1 MELMYPLAIAVGIPV
16 IIVLGLLTYGY
27 SKKFKN
33 GRKVANTEFVE
44 KTRYFKNKLIEYK
57 CFSVIMIVSLIVA
70 LCILMG
76 IVARPFRTKQT
87 ITEIHNRD
95 IYLCLDTSG
104 SMYEVDEMVC
114 ERLKEFVSGLHG
126 ERFGITIFNM
136 QTVTLVPLTDD
147 YEYIIQC
154 LEDVETACK
163 IAIGVEEY
171 GEYYDAERANQY
183 RFIVD
188 GTCNDNYNQ
197 GSSLIGD
204 GLTSTLFEFPDLKDE
219 DVERTRV
226 IILATDNQLYGKP
239 FVELTEAADLCVKYG
254 VTVFGAAPEL
264 VEDYEEFDRCVRA
277 TGGKLFT
284 LEDDDMTKD
293 LINEVEKTDTS
304 VIYKSEKTTT
314 EYPEALVGFLTI
326 ALCVHFVAT
335 RRVKL

>member
-1 MELMYPLAIAVGIPV
+1 MELMYPLAIAIGIPV
-16 IIVLGLLTYGY
+16 VIVLGLMTYGY

-44 KTRYFKNKLIEYK
+44 KSKYFRNKLIEYR
-57 CFSVIMIVSLIVA
+57 CFTVIMIVSLMLA

-76 IVARPFRTKQT
+76 IIARPFRTKQT

-95 IYLCLDTSG
+95 IFLCLDTSG
-104 SMYEVDEMVC
+104 SMFEVDEQVC

-126 ERFGITIFNM
+126 ERFGITVFNQ
-136 QTVTLVPLTDD
+136 QTVTMVPLTTD
-147 YEYIIQC
+147 YEYIIQV
-154 LEDVETACK
+154 LDDVEEACN
-163 IAIGVEEY
+163 IAIGVQKY
-171 GEYYDAERANQY
+171 GNYYDAEDANKF
-183 RFIVD
+183 RFIID
-188 GTCNDNYNQ
+188 GTQTDNPNQ

-204 GLTSTLFEFPDLKDE
+204 GLATTLFQFPDLKDE

-226 IILATDNQLYGKP
+226 IILATDNELYGEP
-239 FVELTEAADLCVKYG
+239 FVQLEEATDLCLKYG
-254 VTVFGAAPEL
+254 VKVFAAAPEY
-264 VEDYEEFDRCVRA
+264 VVDYDEYERCVES

-284 LEDDDMTKD
+284 LADDNMAKD

-304 VIYKSEKTTT
+304 VIYKSEKTIT
-314 EYPEALVGFLTI
+314 EYPETLVGFLTI